1 MLIIMFCFTCDE
13 REIWSTIKRSQS
25 IMNMAVGSK
34 FQLQKT
40 ILIFQPETEKMNIKM
55 KYQFSA

>member
-1 MLIIMFCFTCDE
+1 MKGKSGQPSKGL
-13 REIWSTIKRSQS
+13 KS

-40 ILIFQPETEKMNIKM
+40 ILIFQPKTEKMNIKM